1 MYICMYVY
9 AGGSWKGLILFLSCT
24 ISNICNPDLP
34 RRPSRAPGRLFA
46 GRTGP
51 LPKTPVPNISALPF
65 RSWSFSN
72 IINSADHIHTYM
84 KIYVC
89 IHMHT
94 FMQACIHTY
103 VDTSQKIPS
112 TVVVVVVIVVIVVVV
127 VVVAVVVIVKVVGC
141 GIRPLIFFFL

>member
-1 MYICMYVY
+1 
-9 AGGSWKGLILFLSCT
+9 
-24 ISNICNPDLP
+24 
-34 RRPSRAPGRLFA
+34 
-46 GRTGP
+46 
-51 LPKTPVPNISALPF
+51 
-65 RSWSFSN
+65 
-72 IINSADHIHTYM
+72 M

-127 VVVAVVVIVKVVGC
+127 VVVVVAVVVIVKVVGC